1 MLKQCCVF
9 SKSLV
14 FKVLKC
20 FEIVVRCWC
29 LVATEAAWVLL
40 MEMLTLYL
48 IFTFD
53 NGSAVSVL
61 NKDYLIA
68 PVQSQGK
75 LQGSLSVFWHNLE
88 ICSGEGKFGLLVP

>member
-1 MLKQCCVF
+1 MSVALTGIKPLCYRKFSLLKQCCVF

-20 FEIVVRCWC
+20 FEIVVRCRR

-53 NGSAVSVL
+53 IM
-61 NKDYLIA
+61 D
-68 PVQSQGK
+68 
-75 LQGSLSVFWHNLE
+75 LQFQY
-88 ICSGEGKFGLLVP
+88 